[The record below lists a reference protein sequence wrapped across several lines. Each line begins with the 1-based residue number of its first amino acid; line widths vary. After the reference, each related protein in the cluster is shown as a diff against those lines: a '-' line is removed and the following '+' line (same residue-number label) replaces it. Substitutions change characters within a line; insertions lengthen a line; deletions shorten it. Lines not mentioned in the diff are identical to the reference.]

1 MLARAGFDYLIA
13 DLEHS
18 SLDLAAVEEIVRAA
32 DVHRVPVLVRL
43 SPMHL
48 SHAGRALETGALGI
62 QITTVRSVRDVA
74 TAQRAMTLAPD
85 GELGLSFSHR
95 AAGYGSDADSYLV
108 RLRDEVMLIA
118 QLESRAGLDALPELL
133 AIDRSPDAWFLG
145 PVDLSSDLGHAGD
158 PAHPDVRGALERAA
172 ELIRGAGQTLSVFA
186 GDLDAAQRWRSRG
199 ASAVVLGSDVALL
212 TARAADAV
220 AAWRALD

>member
-48 SHAGRALETGALGI
+48 SDAGRALETGALGI
-62 QITTVRSVRDVA
+62 QLTAVGSVRDVA
-74 TAQRAMTLAPD
+74 TSQRAMTLAPD

-133 AIDRSPDAWFLG
+133 AIDRPPDAWFLG
-145 PVDLSSDLGHAGD
+145 PVDLSSDLGHAGN
-158 PAHPDVRGALERAA
+158 PAHPDVRAALEGAA

-186 GDLDAAQRWRSRG
+186 ADLDAAQRWRSRG